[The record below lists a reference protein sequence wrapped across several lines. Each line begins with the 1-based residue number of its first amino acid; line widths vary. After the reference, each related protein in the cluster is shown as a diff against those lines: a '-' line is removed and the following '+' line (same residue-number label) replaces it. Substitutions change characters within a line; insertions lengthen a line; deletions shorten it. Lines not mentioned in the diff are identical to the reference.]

1 MVKDN
6 KNNSL
11 SLLCEGIRLHMIDI
25 WLPEHRR
32 YSATNTRPVIRAR
45 AALGRGV
52 YSWGV
57 HSRRAEK
64 NKLSE
69 GDKNCPYTRM
79 CGRSRQESSQR
90 KGACLRERTAEN
102 EVTDLLERLRHLA
115 GHSGSFAFVLEAME
129 ASEGACT
136 WGRRD
141 FQNGNHKEPKG
152 GTREAVRA
160 SPAGQKL
167 PDDTWPWMEG
177 VRHQGW
183 AASDP
188 LELRV

>member
-1 MVKDN
+1 MSVH
-6 KNNSL
+6 KNVWTVPPGEQST
-11 SLLCEGIRLHMIDI
+11 EGCVYVRK
-25 WLPEHRR
+25 
-32 YSATNTRPVIRAR
+32 N
-45 AALGRGV
+45 GRK
-52 YSWGV
+52 
-57 HSRRAEK
+57 R
-64 NKLSE
+64 
-69 GDKNCPYTRM
+69 GDR
-79 CGRSRQESSQR
+79 
-90 KGACLRERTAEN
+90 
-102 EVTDLLERLRHLA
+102 RHLA

-129 ASEGACT
+129 ASEGVCT
-136 WGRRD
+136 RGKRD

-160 SPAGQKL
+160 SPAGRKL